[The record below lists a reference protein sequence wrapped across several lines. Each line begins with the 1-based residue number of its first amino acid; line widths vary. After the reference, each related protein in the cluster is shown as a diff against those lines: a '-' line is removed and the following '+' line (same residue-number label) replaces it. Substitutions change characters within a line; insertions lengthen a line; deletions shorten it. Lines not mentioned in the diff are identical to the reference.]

1 MSDAVSLQLG
11 EDGVLVAQM
20 NLPGRPM
27 NVVGDALMQGLDQ
40 AVQRLADPAVK
51 GLVLTSGK
59 ADFCAGGDLDRMA
72 RWTRPEEPFEA
83 SMVMKAVL
91 RRLETQGKPVVAA
104 LNGHALG
111 GGLEIALACHAR
123 IALDDA
129 RLKIGQPEV
138 KFGLLP
144 GGGGTV
150 RLPRLIGIQAALQ
163 LMTEGTDLSP
173 QKALAL
179 GLVTALARDRD
190 DLLAQARA
198 WVLARQSGPTRQPW
212 DEPKFRFPGGDSR
225 SPAMAQLW
233 TVAPSVA
240 SARTWGNLPAVQHI
254 MSSVY
259 EGGLLGFEAAC
270 EVESRYFAA
279 CVMSQ
284 ASKNMIG
291 TLWHQLNALKKGASR
306 PAGQPASKV
315 RKLGVLGAGMMGAG
329 IAYTAAKAGL
339 EVVLLDSSQEGAE
352 RGKAWSQGLLDG
364 AVRKGRSTPTK
375 RDALLALITPTTDFA
390 DLSGCDLVIEAVF
403 EDRAVKADVTARA
416 EAVMGASAV
425 FASNTSTLP
434 ITGLAQASAR
444 PDHFIGLHFFSP
456 VDKMPLV
463 EIIVGAQTSDATLA
477 RGFDFVQQIG
487 KTPIVVNDSRGF
499 YTSRVFA
506 TYVMEGIAMLKEGVH
521 PRSIEVAG
529 QQAGMPM
536 PPLALQ
542 DEVSLS
548 LSLHVAEQTRKDL
561 LAEGRPIAEHPALSV
576 IRDLCAVGRV
586 GKKVGQ
592 GFYDWPGREA
602 AVDGAGAAGSDKGQK
617 VEKGEKSE
625 KGEKGEKRLWPG
637 LAERYPV
644 AAQQPEQ
651 RELMDRLMFIQ
662 ANEAARCLEEGVL
675 RSVADGN
682 IGSIMGWGFA
692 PFEGGALQFINARGV
707 GAFVERCRELAAR
720 HGPRF
725 EPAGLLVKLAAEGR
739 LVVDR

>member
-1 MSDAVSLQLG
+1 
-11 EDGVLVAQM
+11 
-20 NLPGRPM
+20 
-27 NVVGDALMQGLDQ
+27 
-40 AVQRLADPAVK
+40 
-51 GLVLTSGK
+51 
-59 ADFCAGGDLDRMA
+59 
-72 RWTRPEEPFEA
+72 
-83 SMVMKAVL
+83 VL

-284 ASKNMIG
+284 ASKNMIS

-339 EVVLLDSSQEGAE
+339 EVVLIDTTQEGAE
-352 RGKAWSQGLLDG
+352 RGKAYSQDLLD
-364 AVRKGRSTPTK
+364 AALKKGRSTPEK
-375 RDALLALITPTTDFA
+375 RDALLALITPSTDFSRLA
-390 DLSGCDLVIEAVF
+390 GCDLVIEAVF

-529 QQAGMPM
+529 QQVGMPM